1 MNRFATVVGVLALAG
16 AAHAQ
21 TASFSLVDG
30 NFRYNERSLT
40 STTSSIGTAD
50 FGLDTGSTTS
60 VGTDYLFQNW
70 WWMRVGSAASETALL
85 GSEQTNF
92 AQLSPNSAFLS
103 YSRPGVTGAPG
114 VTVNLTYTLNQIST
128 DQAAVTINW
137 NITNNSQESTN
148 VSFFNYTDYDVTP
161 SASNDLYSHGVFPGA
176 QQIRADDTTGGVPN
190 GAFAT
195 LSADLRV
202 PNAWQVGPFSGTGSP
217 RASLTDAAATALNN
231 AINGTNPGDLAG
243 AFQWDLVLGAGQSVG
258 GRVTKGYNYDPIPAP
273 GAFALLGLGGLVAAR
288 RRRA

>member
-1 MNRFATVVGVLALAG
+1 MIRTAALVGVLALAG

-21 TASFSLVDG
+21 TTSFSLVDG

-40 STTSSIGTAD
+40 SGASTVTAD

-60 VGTDYLFQNW
+60 VGSDYLFQNW
-70 WWMRVGSAASETALL
+70 WWMRVGNATAEQELR
-85 GSEQTNF
+85 STEQTNF

-103 YSRPGVTGAPG
+103 YSRPGATGAPG
-114 VTVNLTYTLNQIST
+114 VSVNLTYTLNQISPT
-128 DQAAVTINW
+128 QAAVTINW
-137 NITNNSQESTN
+137 NITNNSQETTN
-148 VSFFNYTDYDVTP
+148 VSFYNYTDWDVINST
-161 SASNDLYSHGVFPGA
+161 DQYSFSSGPGF
-176 QQIRADDTTGGVPN
+176 QQIRADNAGTGAN
-190 GAFAT
+190 GEFAT

-202 PNAWQVGPFSGTGSP
+202 PTAWQVGPFSGTGSP
-217 RASLTDAAATALNN
+217 RASLTDAAITNLNN
-231 AINGTNPGDLAG
+231 MFNGANPGDQAG
-243 AFQWDLVLGAGQSVG
+243 AFQWDLVLAAGQSVG